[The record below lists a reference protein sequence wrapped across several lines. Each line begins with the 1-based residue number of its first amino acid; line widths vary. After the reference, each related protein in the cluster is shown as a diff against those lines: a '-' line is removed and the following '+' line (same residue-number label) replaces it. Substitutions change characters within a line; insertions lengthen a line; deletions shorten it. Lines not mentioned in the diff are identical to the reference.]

1 MCCMA
6 VFNRKSSAVR
16 NSVTFDP
23 EMSFSRFLESA
34 DLHYARLLFFRRCV
48 EQVSISLEIVM
59 E

>member
-1 MCCMA
+1 MA

-16 NSVTFDP
+16 NCVTFDP